1 MNGRVLRT
9 LEITNFR
16 SIRGHIHV
24 PLDAKV
30 VLIHGENG
38 AGKTS
43 LLSAIELGLT
53 GSVQALR
60 RTDPDYACQLLHRS
74 TSEGSV
80 TVETASAG
88 ASQRFTTMVEPTGIA
103 SGEALDPGLAS
114 FFSERAYL
122 PQSLLGQLLQIY
134 QEADSG
140 IDSPLARF
148 VSDLLGLD
156 RLDALEAGLR
166 PLADVRNVRKV
177 VNGWSHAEIEK
188 ERLQKLLDDQRRT
201 RMILMESLTRSLA
214 ELKNTCH
221 TLGLSVEVRED
232 SLNDVGAAL
241 GGSEDE
247 EAFGRLTDR
256 RRRLGSIRRELERA
270 DSDKAPQDITSLA
283 SSREAAAEA
292 YRVWEAANGER
303 LANMRMRVEALLPH
317 VSLPSDLARFAEAA
331 LTQLRSQNNQLADGA
346 SQARADLERLAKAR
360 DELDIARRQLSTID
374 SEIAQISSS
383 AGSLGSVLA
392 ELSSFIVNDLCPVC
406 ERDFGELGAG
416 SLGEHVH
423 AKVRALSGSAERL
436 LALGRSRGDQQ
447 LVAERLEREIE
458 ALKARAFDTKALT
471 ELDRRAVEFDRAI
484 SELESAG
491 QDLAEGANLSAADVK
506 ARRAFSDAQSR
517 DGAIAAARET
527 FTEFALAVGEP
538 VLADD
543 ETLDAALRRLEKTFE
558 TKGTRLTERLAL
570 RRQGR
575 DIVSSLRSSI
585 LRRNDIDKTVA
596 GYEAQRRQ
604 TDLSLE
610 RGRELRENGQRIQRA
625 VDEVRSEII
634 RREFNDRLNRVWRDL
649 FVRLAPGEP
658 FVPAFRIPPSGT
670 QRLQPKLIT
679 EHRDGGDAGG
689 TPGAMLSAGN
699 LNTAA
704 LTLFIALHLSMPTP
718 LPWLIL
724 DDPVQS
730 MDDVHIAHFAALLRT
745 LAKEHKRQV
754 IIAVHDRQLF
764 EYLKLELSPAYPDD
778 SLLTLELSRHARRDT
793 LCISERL
800 RFQEETALLAV
811 A

>member
-1 MNGRVLRT
+1 MSGPVLKT

-43 LLSAIELGLT
+43 LLSGIELGLT

-60 RTDPDYACQLLHRS
+60 RADPDYTCQLLHRS

-88 ASQRFTTMVEPTGIA
+88 VSQRFTTVVEPTGIA
-103 SGEALDPGLAS
+103 SGEPLDPGLAS

-156 RLDALEAGLR
+156 RLDALEAGLK

-177 VNGWSHAEIEK
+177 VDGWSHAEIEK
-188 ERLQKLLDDQRRT
+188 DRLQRLLDDQRRT
-201 RMILMESLTRSLA
+201 RTTLIENLTGNLA
-214 ELKNTCH
+214 NLKAVCH
-221 TLGLSVEVRED
+221 SLGLSVEVRED
-232 SLNDVGAAL
+232 SLEDVGAAL

-247 EAFGRLTDR
+247 EAFARLTDR
-256 RRRLGSIRRELERA
+256 RRTLGSIRRELERA
-270 DSDKAPQDITSLA
+270 ESDKASQDMASLA
-283 SSREAAAEA
+283 ASREAAVEA
-292 YRVWEAANGER
+292 YRAWEAANGER
-303 LANMRMRVEALLPH
+303 LANMRLRVEALLPH
-317 VSLPSDLARFAEAA
+317 VSLPSDLAGFGEPA
-331 LTQLRSQNNQLADGA
+331 LTQLRSENKQLADRA
-346 SQARADLERLAKAR
+346 SQARADLVRLAKAR
-360 DELDIARRQLSTID
+360 DELDIARKQLNTID
-374 SEIAQISSS
+374 SEIAQGSSS

-392 ELSSFIVNDLCPVC
+392 ELSPFIVDDLCPVC
-406 ERDFGELGAG
+406 ERDFGELEGG

-423 AKVRALSGSAERL
+423 ARVRALSASAERL

-458 ALKARAFDTKALT
+458 ALKARAFDTKALAD
-471 ELDRRAVEFDRAI
+471 LDRRTVEFDGAI
-484 SELESAG
+484 RELESAG
-491 QDLAEGANLSAADVK
+491 QDLAEGGTLRAADVA

-517 DGAIAAARET
+517 DGAITAARET
-527 FTEFALAVGEP
+527 FTEFALAAGEP

-543 ETLDAALRRLEKTFE
+543 EALDAAFRRLEEAFG
-558 TKGTRLTERLAL
+558 TKSTRLTERLAL
-570 RRQGR
+570 RRRGKG
-575 DIVSSLRSSI
+575 IVSTIQSLA
-585 LRRNDIDKTVA
+585 LRRNEIDETVA
-596 GYEAQRRQ
+596 GYIAQQRQ

-610 RGRELRENGQRIQRA
+610 RGRELREDGQRIQKA
-625 VDEVRSEII
+625 VDAVRSEII
-634 RREFNDRLNRVWRDL
+634 RREFNERLNRVWRDL

-670 QRLQPKLIT
+670 QRLQPKLVT
-679 EHRDGGDAGG
+679 LHRDGGDAGG

-704 LTLFIALHLSMPTP
+704 LTLFIALHLSVRAP

-730 MDDVHIAHFAALLRT
+730 MDDLHIAHFAALLRT
-745 LAKEHKRQV
+745 LAKEHERQL

-764 EYLKLELSPAYPDD
+764 EYLKLELSPAYPVD
-778 SLLTLELSRHARRDT
+778 SLLTLELSRRTRRDT

-800 RFQEETALLAV
+800 RFQEETALLVV